1 MSLKYWTGAHTKH
14 RLMFHIIWIPKYRKR
29 ILKGKVAKRLKQILY
44 NTTQINQWWIEE
56 LEILDDHVHI
66 LIQIQPPVKIKY
78 RDK

>member
-1 MSLKYWTGAHTKH
+1 MY
-14 RLMFHIIWIPKYRKR
+14 HIIWIPKYRKR

-44 NTTQINQWWIEE
+44 NATQINQWWIEE